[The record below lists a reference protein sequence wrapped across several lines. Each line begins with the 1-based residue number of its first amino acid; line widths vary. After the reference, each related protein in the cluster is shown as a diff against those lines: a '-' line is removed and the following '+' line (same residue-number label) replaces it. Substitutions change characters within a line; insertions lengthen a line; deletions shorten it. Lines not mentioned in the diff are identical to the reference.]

1 MSILPALTFR
11 QLRALKMVC
20 ETGSITGAA
29 ERLSLTPPAV
39 HNQLKTLAN
48 TIGAE
53 VVTRAA
59 SGAFA
64 PTPEGASLLI
74 AIEKSEAAVSR
85 ALYEIEALRR
95 GVAGQ
100 VVLGVVSTG
109 KYIAPGIVAR
119 LKRSHPEIEIRLEIG
134 NRNQIIAGLE
144 SEWIDVAIMGRP
156 PRQPSVTAYPI
167 GNHPHL
173 LIASP
178 DNPLSKKTTASHDE
192 ILDQTIILREE
203 GSGTRI
209 LAMRF
214 LDRIGEGRPFRQIE
228 MDSNETIKQAVI
240 ADLGVALISA
250 HTVIDEMAAGRLVQ
264 IRAESLPIY
273 RQWFVL
279 YREELRLSGAMQS
292 VIEAIRNE
300 SAAILRSEE
309 IAHLIGANA

>member
-1 MSILPALTFR
+1 MPTLSALTFK
-11 QLRALKMVC
+11 QLRALKTVC

-29 ERLSLTPPAV
+29 ELLSLTPPAV
-39 HNQLKTLAN
+39 HSQLKSLTN
-48 TIGAE
+48 TVGIE
-53 VVTRAA
+53 VVERTA

-64 PTPEGASLLI
+64 PTAEGTVLLI
-74 AIEKSEAAVSR
+74 AFEKSEAAMLR

-119 LKRSHPEIEIRLEIG
+119 LKRSHPQIEVRLEIG
-134 NRNQIIAGLE
+134 NRNQIVAGLE
-144 SEWIDVAIMGRP
+144 SEWIDIAIMGRP
-156 PRQPSVTAYPI
+156 PRQPAVTAYPI
-167 GNHPHL
+167 GDHPHI

-178 DNPLSKKTTASHDE
+178 DNPLGHQASVSHDD
-192 ILDQTIILREE
+192 ILGQTMILRED

-250 HTVIDEMAAGRLVQ
+250 HTVIDELASGRLVQ

-273 RQWFVL
+273 RQWFL
-279 YREELRLSGAMQS
+279 LHRDSLRLSGAMQT
-292 VIEAIRNE
+292 VEDAIRTE
-300 SAAILRSEE
+300 SAAILRTAEV
-309 IAHLIGANA
+309 ARLIGTKA

>member
-1 MSILPALTFR
+1 MPTLNALTFK
-11 QLRALKMVC
+11 QLRALKTVC

-29 ERLSLTPPAV
+29 EVLSLTPPAV
-39 HNQLKTLAN
+39 HNQLKSLSNTL
-48 TIGAE
+48 GSD
-53 VVTRAA
+53 VVERTS
-59 SGAFA
+59 SGAFIA
-64 PTPEGASLLI
+64 TAEGSVLLR
-74 AIEKSEAAVSR
+74 AFEKSEAAMSR

-109 KYIAPGIVAR
+109 KYFAPGIVAR

-156 PRQPSVTAYPI
+156 PRQPEVTAYPI
-167 GNHPHL
+167 GDHPHI

-178 DNPLSKKTTASHDE
+178 QNSLAGQKAVSHDD
-192 ILDQTIILREE
+192 ILDQTMILRED

-214 LDRIGEGRPFRQIE
+214 LDRIGEGRPFRHIE

-240 ADLGVALISA
+240 ADLGVALIST
-250 HTVIDEMAAGRLVQ
+250 HTVIDELAAGRLVQ

-273 RQWFVL
+273 RQWFAL
-279 YREELRLSGAMQS
+279 HRENLRLSGAMHT
-292 VIEAIRNE
+292 VMDAIRDE
-300 SAAILRSEE
+300 SAAILRSDEV
-309 IAHLIGANA
+309 ARLIGIGA

>member
-1 MSILPALTFR
+1 MPILSALTFK

-29 ERLSLTPPAV
+29 DALSLTPPAV
-39 HNQLKTLAN
+39 HNQLKSISNTL
-48 TIGAE
+48 GSD
-53 VVTRAA
+53 VVERTS
-59 SGAFA
+59 SGAFVA
-64 PTPEGASLLI
+64 TAEGSVLLR
-74 AIEKSEAAVSR
+74 AFEKSEAAMSR

-109 KYIAPGIVAR
+109 KYFAPGIVAR
-119 LKRSHPEIEIRLEIG
+119 LKRSHPEIEVRLEIG
-134 NRNQIIAGLE
+134 NRNQIVAGLE
-144 SEWIDVAIMGRP
+144 SEWIDIAIMGRP
-156 PRQPSVTAYPI
+156 PRQPVVTAYPI
-167 GNHPHL
+167 GDHPHI

-178 DNPLSKKTTASHDE
+178 DNELSGRASVSHDD
-192 ILDQTIILREE
+192 ILGQTLILRED

-214 LDRIGEGRPFRQIE
+214 LDRIGEGRPYRQIE

-250 HTVIDEMAAGRLVQ
+250 HTVIDELASGRLVQ
-264 IRAESLPIY
+264 LRAESLPIY

-279 YREELRLSGAMQS
+279 HRDSLRLSGAMQTVENAIRAES
-292 VIEAIRNE
+292 AGILRAGEVARLIEAKT
-300 SAAILRSEE
+300 
-309 IAHLIGANA
+309 

>member
-1 MSILPALTFR
+1 MSLLNALTFK
-11 QLRALKMVC
+11 QLRALTMVC
-20 ETGSITGAA
+20 ETGSIKGAA
-29 ERLSLTPPAV
+29 EMLSLTPPAV
-39 HNQLKTLAN
+39 HNQLKMLTN

-53 VVTRAA
+53 VVTRTTT
-59 SGAFA
+59 GAFA
-64 PTPEGASLLI
+64 PTAEGSVLL
-74 AIEKSEAAVSR
+74 AAFEKSEAAMSR

-109 KYIAPGIVAR
+109 KYFAPGIVAR
-119 LKRSHPEIEIRLEIG
+119 LKRSHPEIEVRLEIG

-144 SEWIDVAIMGRP
+144 SESIDVAIMGRP
-156 PRQPSVTAYPI
+156 PRRPEVTAYPI
-167 GNHPHL
+167 GDHPHL

-178 DNPLSKKTTASHDE
+178 ENPLGTKAAVSHDD
-192 ILDQTIILREE
+192 ILDQTMILREE

-250 HTVIDEMAAGRLVQ
+250 HTVIDELAAGRLVH

-279 YREELRLSGAMQS
+279 HRDGLRLSGAMHT
-292 VIEAIRNE
+292 VIDAIRTE

-309 IAHLIGANA
+309 VARLIGAGT

>member
-1 MSILPALTFR
+1 M
-11 QLRALKMVC
+11 
-20 ETGSITGAA
+20 
-29 ERLSLTPPAV
+29 
-39 HNQLKTLAN
+39 
-48 TIGAE
+48 
-53 VVTRAA
+53 
-59 SGAFA
+59 
-64 PTPEGASLLI
+64 
-74 AIEKSEAAVSR
+74 SR

-109 KYIAPGIVAR
+109 KYFAPGIVAR
-119 LKRSHPEIEIRLEIG
+119 LKRSHPEIEVRLEIG
-134 NRNQIIAGLE
+134 NRNQIVAGLE

-156 PRQPSVTAYPI
+156 PRRPEVTAYPM
-167 GNHPHL
+167 GDHPHI

-178 DNPLSKKTTASHDE
+178 DSSLARQETVSHDD
-192 ILDQTIILREE
+192 ILDQTMILREE

-250 HTVIDEMAAGRLVQ
+250 HTVIDELAAGRLVQ

-273 RQWFVL
+273 RQWFAL
-279 YREELRLSGAMQS
+279 HRENLRLSGAMHT
-292 VIEAIRNE
+292 VMDAIRDE
-300 SAAILRSEE
+300 SAAILRSDEV
-309 IAHLIGANA
+309 ARLIGIGA

>member
-1 MSILPALTFR
+1 MTTLNALTFK

-29 ERLSLTPPAV
+29 EVLSLTPPAV
-39 HNQLKTLAN
+39 HNQLKSLSNTL
-48 TIGAE
+48 GSD
-53 VVTRAA
+53 VVERTS
-59 SGAFA
+59 SGAFVA
-64 PTPEGASLLI
+64 TAEGSVLLR
-74 AIEKSEAAVSR
+74 AFEKSEAAMSR

-109 KYIAPGIVAR
+109 KYFAPGIVAR
-119 LKRSHPEIEIRLEIG
+119 LKRSHPEIEVRLEIG
-134 NRNQIIAGLE
+134 NRNQIVAGLE

-156 PRQPSVTAYPI
+156 PRRPKVTAYPM
-167 GNHPHL
+167 GDHPHI
-173 LIASP
+173 LIAGP
-178 DNPLSKKTTASHDE
+178 DSSLARQETVSHDD
-192 ILDQTIILREE
+192 ILDQTMILREE

-250 HTVIDEMAAGRLVQ
+250 HTVIDELAAGRLVQ

-273 RQWFVL
+273 RQWFAL
-279 YREELRLSGAMQS
+279 HRENLRLSGAMHT
-292 VIEAIRNE
+292 VMDAIRDE
-300 SAAILRSEE
+300 SAAILRSDEV
-309 IAHLIGANA
+309 ARLIGIGA